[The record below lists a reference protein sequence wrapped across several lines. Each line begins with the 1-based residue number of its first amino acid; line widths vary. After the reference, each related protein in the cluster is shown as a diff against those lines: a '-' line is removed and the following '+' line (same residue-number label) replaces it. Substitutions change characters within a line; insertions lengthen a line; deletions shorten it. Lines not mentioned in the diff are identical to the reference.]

1 MMNTSTVSKIGVA
14 LFIAMAFAL
23 VGGGMAL
30 GGAPQW
36 GGAISLAGILPLLA
50 GGYYM
55 ARVRSMVGK
64 ASHVCAL
71 AASGELG
78 TRILGIRGRGELSA
92 MQRDINHLLDVTEAF
107 AREAGAALLYASEGA
122 YYRKI
127 LERGMV
133 GDFGT
138 YARKVNEG
146 LSAMDH
152 RTRIFREGA
161 SSMGESIHEVVRL
174 VGSAAGG
181 LERAAEDLAAI
192 ANQTGTQSQ
201 TVAEAARRASE
212 NVSGVAAATEEFS
225 TSIVAVSEQVE
236 RSFQVAREAVV
247 RAERA
252 EETVS
257 SLATASVRIGEVVEL
272 INDIA
277 SQTHLLALNAS
288 IEAARAG
295 EAGKGF
301 SVVAG
306 EVKVLANQTAQAT
319 EEIVAQIRAM
329 RGVTEEVSEAFH
341 AIGDTIRTVS
351 EGATAIFEAV
361 ESQRGAVGEISSNI
375 NRAVEGVETVANN
388 IAMVAVGV
396 QESGSAV
403 ASIRDAAGDLS
414 RNGERL
420 DRDVDGFIR
429 EVTA

>member
-1 MMNTSTVSKIGVA
+1 MTNISTVSKIGVC
-14 LFIAMAFAL
+14 LFVAVVFAL
-23 VGGGMAL
+23 VGGVLAL
-30 GGAPQW
+30 AGASQW
-36 GGAISLAGILPLLA
+36 GGAISLAGLFPLLA
-50 GGYYM
+50 GSYYM
-55 ARVRSMVGK
+55 VRVRSMVGK
-64 ASHVCAL
+64 ASHACAL
-71 AASGELG
+71 AAGGDLG
-78 TRILGIRGRGELSA
+78 TRILGIHGRGELSA

-107 AREAGAALLYASEGA
+107 AREAGAALLYASQGA

-138 YARKVNEG
+138 YTRRVNEG
-146 LSAMDH
+146 LAAMDN

-161 SSMGESIHEVVRL
+161 SSMGESIHEVVRS
-174 VGSAAGG
+174 VGVAAGG
-181 LERAAEDLAAI
+181 LERAAEELAAI
-192 ANQTGTQSQ
+192 ADQTGSQSQ
-201 TVAEAARRASE
+201 TVAAAARRASE

-236 RSFQVAREAVV
+236 RSFQVAQEAVA

-257 SLATASVRIGEVVEL
+257 SLAHASGRIGEVVEL

-319 EEIVAQIRAM
+319 EEIANQIRSM
-329 RGVTEEVSEAFH
+329 CGVTEEVSAAIK
-341 AIGDTIRTVS
+341 AIGATIRMIN

-375 NRAVEGVETVANN
+375 NSAVEGVETVADN
-388 IAMVAVGV
+388 IAMVASGV
-396 QESGSAV
+396 RESGSAV
-403 ASIRDAAGDLS
+403 TRIRAAAGDLS
-414 RNGERL
+414 RHGDRL
-420 DRDVDGFIR
+420 DRDVDGFIK